1 MQHYICDRAS
11 YRVTRREYTDEG
23 FLRVPGNVARVGIQ
37 DYLARE
43 LGLPGNPNRIVKVY
57 RPAEEVFHVDSLAS
71 FDGVDVTINH
81 PDGPVNSSNYK
92 KVSAG
97 VVRGGGRVVDG
108 FVQCDLIVKDQAA
121 IDAINSGKCELSAGY
136 TAIYDDTPGTTPE
149 GEPYDF
155 IQREIR
161 INHVALVD
169 RARGG
174 VNVRVFDHSN
184 GGAMPVII
192 TTDSGRAIDVAD
204 PANAQLVADSFD
216 RLNAALKQATADA
229 ESAQAVADAR
239 AEELAAAK
247 QLTSDAAIAERVKAI
262 AAVQAVATR
271 ISGETC
277 DSVDILTIQRAA
289 LTKVRP
295 TVDWASKSEAYV
307 QAAFD
312 MAAEKEDDEDEK
324 DTKDAGG
331 RPKTKPSKDSGELL
345 KQLAQLAQ
353 DAAGVPNG
361 GGKTETV
368 DHYAAFKAKQANA
381 WKGE

>member
-1 MQHYICDRAS
+1 
-11 YRVTRREYTDEG
+11 
-23 FLRVPGNVARVGIQ
+23 
-37 DYLARE
+37 
-43 LGLPGNPNRIVKVY
+43 
-57 RPAEEVFHVDSLAS
+57 
-71 FDGVDVTINH
+71 
-81 PDGPVNSSNYK
+81 
-92 KVSAG
+92 
-97 VVRGGGRVVDG
+97 
-108 FVQCDLIVKDQAA
+108 
-121 IDAINSGKCELSAGY
+121 
-136 TAIYDDTPGTTPE
+136 
-149 GEPYDF
+149 
-155 IQREIR
+155 
-161 INHVALVD
+161 
-169 RARGG
+169 
-174 VNVRVFDHSN
+174 
-184 GGAMPVII
+184 MPVII

-216 RLNAALKQATADA
+216 RLNTALTKATADA

-289 LTKVRP
+289 LAKVRP
-295 TVDWASKSEAYV
+295 TVDWAAKSEAYV

-345 KQLAQLAQ
+345 KQLAQLAL
-353 DAAGVPNG
+353 DGAGVPTNDADKPVMSRAQKALLQRT
-361 GGKTETV
+361 GKGV
-368 DHYAAFKAKQANA
+368 
-381 WKGE
+381 

>member
-43 LGLPGNPNRIVKVY
+43 LGLPGNPDRIVKVY
-57 RPAEEVFHVDSLAS
+57 RPAEEVFHADSLAS

-81 PDGPVNSSNYK
+81 PDGLVNSSNYK

-136 TAIYDDTPGTTPE
+136 TAVYDDTPGTTPE

-169 RARGG
+169 RARAGASA
-174 VNVRVFDHSN
+174 RVFDHSN
-184 GGAMPVII
+184 GGAMPVLI

-216 RLNAALKQATADA
+216 RLNAALTQATADA

-289 LTKVRP
+289 LAKVRP

-312 MAAEKEDDEDEK
+312 MAAEKPDDEDEK

-331 RPKTKPSKDSGELL
+331 RPKGKPSKDSGELL

-353 DAAGVPNG
+353 DAAGVPTNDADKPVMSRAQKALLQRT
-361 GGKTETV
+361 GKGV
-368 DHYAAFKAKQANA
+368 
-381 WKGE
+381 